1 MKNSSVSMLHL
12 PTLAASNLHVVKNTE
27 KGTLKKQTTCKTRY
41 FGKMLSGAGIK
52 REMPF
57 IDAILASVAR
67 MRCET

>member
-1 MKNSSVSMLHL
+1 MTELICLV
-12 PTLAASNLHVVKNTE
+12 AAFANTGREQLTRCENTE